1 MCTGHW
7 RNRLQ
12 YVRSGFATT
21 AAPARASR
29 RSRPFR
35 SVVTSPAL
43 RIFRTFRPEYRFQ
56 SAQADLFCLTGAFGF
71 RATPVLSDEVSEFQ
85 PIQIAVAHRV
95 IVAPGQGTTL

>member
-12 YVRSGFATT
+12 YVKSGFATT

-43 RIFRTFRPEYRFQ
+43 RTFRTFRPEYRFQ

-71 RATPVLSDEVSEFQ
+71 RATPVLSDG
-85 PIQIAVAHRV
+85 
-95 IVAPGQGTTL
+95 GQQKTT